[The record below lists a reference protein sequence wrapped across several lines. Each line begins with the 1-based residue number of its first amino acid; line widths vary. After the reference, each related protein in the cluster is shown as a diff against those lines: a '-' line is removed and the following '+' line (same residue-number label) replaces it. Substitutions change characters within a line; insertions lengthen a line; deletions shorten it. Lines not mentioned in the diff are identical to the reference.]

1 MHPFRSVPILATV
14 IVALALGACE
24 TTVVADAGYVVASV
38 AKPAGSPYDSVT
50 LAYRG
55 ADGSGAEKLIFSGGA
70 SSSAVAVAK
79 LPPGQY
85 ELYSFNVKGP
95 RKDYAPLFV
104 FSIPFSVQSGTT
116 TYLGQY
122 LTLDNANEPY
132 FVISNEQARDMTL
145 AAKAD
150 ATLAT
155 VPTRAAI
162 PDPGKLPYFRKAPL
176 PNRKR

>member
-1 MHPFRSVPILATV
+1 MNLFKSAQVLAV
-14 IVALALGACE
+14 VLAALALGACE
-24 TTVVADAGYVVASV
+24 TMEVADAGYVVASV

-55 ADGSGAEKLIFSGGA
+55 ADGAGADTLAFSGGA
-70 SSSAVAVAK
+70 PSSAVAVAK

-95 RKDYAPLFV
+95 KQDHSPLFV
-104 FSIPFSVQSGTT
+104 FSIPFTVQSGKA

-132 FVISNEQARDMTL
+132 FVISNEQARDMAL

-150 ATLAT
+150 PALA
-155 VPTRAAI
+155 AAPAVAAV
-162 PDPGKLPYFRKAPL
+162 PDPGKLPYFRNTPL
-176 PNRKR
+176 PARKR